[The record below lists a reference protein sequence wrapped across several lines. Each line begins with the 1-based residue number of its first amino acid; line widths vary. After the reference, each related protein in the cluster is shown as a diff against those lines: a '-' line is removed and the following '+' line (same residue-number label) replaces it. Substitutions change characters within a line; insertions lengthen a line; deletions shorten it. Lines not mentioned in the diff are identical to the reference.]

1 VPVALEQLIELL
13 DVITAPDE
21 LMERLQAAAV
31 LLASDSV
38 QLQEQQQAVFAMQY
52 KMLQSWVK
60 RRRVDKVAAAVDV
73 LLSVLGV

>member
-1 VPVALEQLIELL
+1 VPSALEQLIELL

-21 LMERLQAAAV
+21 LMERLQAAV
-31 LLASDSV
+31 LLLASDSV
-38 QLQEQQQAVFAMQY
+38 QLQEKQQAVFAVQY

-60 RRRVDKVAAAVDV
+60 RQRVDRVAAAVDV